1 MRRDCSARC
10 GEIKPVIC
18 FNGAASIRGC
28 AALRSFPQVH
38 GNKPCRIA
46 VKKRCDIIE
55 KLPTNILGGRH
66 PVPEG
71 GVIFVQKAM
80 VIAMVNDF
88 TGAFLDF
95 ADVDQHSGSGI
106 GLTAENKVGHIVA
119 AGAVTRCAFFTEK
132 LAVLFCGEFRRK
144 QPTRSGEFDAFADG
158 QQHDKAIPTTRN
170 RANNPRVFRS
180 ERVVCLQPAERT
192 RLASNRQS
200 GLDRW
205 RPRHRELSP
214 SSALRQA
221 AAMRK
226 RGRVRS
232 RRTDKLP
239 IVRDKPEAC
248 PPVSLSRARGTRI
261 VYARPL

>member
-1 MRRDCSARC
+1 MRRDRSARG
-10 GEIKPVIC
+10 GEIEPVIC
-18 FNGAASIRGC
+18 FNRAVSISGC
-28 AALRSFPQVH
+28 AALRSFPQMH

-55 KLPTNILGGRH
+55 KLPTNILGCRH

-80 VIAMVNDF
+80 VVAIANDF
-88 TGAFLDF
+88 TSAFLNL
-95 ADVDQHSGSGI
+95 ADVDQHSGGRI
-106 GLTAENKVGHIVA
+106 GLTGKNKVSHIVA
-119 AGAVTRCAFFTEK
+119 SGAVTCGAFFTEK
-132 LAVLFCGEFRRK
+132 PAVLFCGEFRYK
-144 QPTRSGEFDAFADG
+144 QSARSGEFNALADG
-158 QQHDKAIPTTRN
+158 QQHDAANPTTRN

-214 SSALRQA
+214 PSALRQA

-261 VYARPL
+261 